1 MTPAFGVEGRGGRG
15 LIVRKIGAGTRPG
28 RGHRGH
34 GKSREAMCAQG
45 CTIEYGWE
53 AHGRAGNQ
61 GGARAGHRFHTRI
74 IVLFSA

>member
-45 CTIEYGWE
+45 CTIGKRTGGRVIR
-53 AHGRAGNQ
+53 AAPGQGTGFTHG
-61 GGARAGHRFHTRI
+61 
-74 IVLFSA
+74 